1 MNDPSQCYP
10 FRSRWESSNGAT
22 TMTLSQMMEHSR
34 AHILHLA
41 RETIIKRP
49 SPPVTDR
56 ELEDGLPQFYDQV
69 IATLRESNQP
79 DDHPVLPP
87 PSLVPSTET
96 EVGKAAGQYGR
107 ELGRLGFTAPQVVHV
122 YGAICDALTRTAKE
136 QHQTIDPNEFNLLN
150 RCLDDAI
157 ARAVAM
163 WEAERDKNVESRH
176 AEQLGFLMHEL
187 RNALSSA
194 VFAVQMIKKGSV
206 GPSGRTGAALDR
218 SLARMRDLID
228 RSLTE
233 VRLRSNVAPRLN
245 RIQIGR
251 LLEDVAVTSEVEAA
265 ARRID
270 LQVNAEPGLEM
281 DADAHMILSSI
292 SNLVRNAIKFTPE
305 GGTVLVRAK
314 SADQAIEIDVQD
326 ECGGLSP
333 EQEARLSNP
342 TLHHTTDPQG
352 MGLGLSIVH
361 QAVRLHGGRVVL
373 INVPGKGCVFTVV
386 LPRDNFPHPP
396 QG

>member
-1 MNDPSQCYP
+1 
-10 FRSRWESSNGAT
+10 
-22 TMTLSQMMEHSR
+22 
-34 AHILHLA
+34 
-41 RETIIKRP
+41 
-49 SPPVTDR
+49 
-56 ELEDGLPQFYDQV
+56 
-69 IATLRESNQP
+69 
-79 DDHPVLPP
+79 
-87 PSLVPSTET
+87 
-96 EVGKAAGQYGR
+96 
-107 ELGRLGFTAPQVVHV
+107 
-122 YGAICDALTRTAKE
+122 
-136 QHQTIDPNEFNLLN
+136 
-150 RCLDDAI
+150 
-157 ARAVAM
+157 
-163 WEAERDKNVESRH
+163 
-176 AEQLGFLMHEL
+176 
-187 RNALSSA
+187 
-194 VFAVQMIKKGSV
+194 
-206 GPSGRTGAALDR
+206 
-218 SLARMRDLID
+218 
-228 RSLTE
+228 

-314 SADQAIEIDVQD
+314 SADRAIEIDVQD